1 MSSGSENKNLN
12 SNASESAATENSQRK
27 ELDAT
32 RSFLDNLPQVKKPE
46 PKRSALDDHLAFLNS
61 LPKVST
67 KKPAVEPVAERKP
80 IEPCDDIPAPR
91 VSLEG
96 VRAADLQVHEGT
108 ESPNMGPQ
116 EHIVPKPAAPVSED
130 QVDLDDVEVDTDV
143 IAAAEAAMN
152 A

>member
-1 MSSGSENKNLN
+1 MNSGSDNKKDKT
-12 SNASESAATENSQRK
+12 NAS

-46 PKRSALDDHLAFLNS
+46 PKKSALDDHLAFLNS
-61 LPKVST
+61 LPKAAP
-67 KKPAVEPVAERKP
+67 KPAVEPVEEISETP
-80 IEPCDDIPAPR
+80 
-91 VSLEG
+91 VTLEG
-96 VRAADLQVHEGT
+96 VRASNLDVHEGT

-116 EHIVPKPAAPVSED
+116 ETIVPKPVAPVSEE
-130 QVDLDDVEVDTDV
+130 QVELDDVELDEDV